1 MEVFAMT
8 MRPITVLAVDDHPI
22 LRRGIVAVIDEEG
35 DMKVVGEA
43 STAKEGLEIFAI
55 CRPDVVLMDLQ
66 LPDHSGLEA
75 IISLRREHPNAR
87 VIVLTTY
94 EGDVLAR
101 RALKA
106 GATGYL
112 LKSMIRKN
120 LVEAIRVVHA
130 GKKHIPQMIAATL
143 AEHYQDDD
151 LTAREVEV
159 LKAVSEGISNKIV
172 ASRLFI
178 SEATVKAHMK
188 SIKLGASDRTH
199 AVGIATTRGYLM

>member
-1 MEVFAMT
+1 MT
-8 MRPITVLAVDDHPI
+8 SPLIKVLAVDDHPI
-22 LRRGIVAVIDEEG
+22 LRRGIVAVIEEEG

-43 STAKEGLEIFAI
+43 STTIEALEIFRV

-66 LPDHSGLEA
+66 LPDISGIEA
-75 IISLRREHPNAR
+75 IISLRREHQNAR

-106 GATGYL
+106 GAAGYL

-130 GKKHIPQMIAATL
+130 GKKHIPQAIAASL

-151 LTAREVEV
+151 PTAREIEV
-159 LKAVSEGISNKIV
+159 LKAVSEGVSNKIIG
-172 ASRLFI
+172 SRLFI

-188 SIKLGASDRTH
+188 SILHKLGASDRTH
-199 AVGIATTRGYLM
+199 AVGIASARGYLM

>member
-1 MEVFAMT
+1 MT
-8 MRPITVLAVDDHPI
+8 SPLIKVLAVDDHPI
-22 LRRGIVAVIDEEG
+22 LRRGIVAVVEEEG

-43 STAKEGLEIFAI
+43 STTLEALEMFRG

-66 LPDHSGLEA
+66 LPEISGLEA
-75 IISLRREHPNAR
+75 IISLRREHANAR

-106 GATGYL
+106 GAAGYL
-112 LKSMIRKN
+112 LKSMIRKD

-130 GKKHIPQMIAATL
+130 GKKHIPQTIAASL

-151 LTAREVEV
+151 LTAREIEV
-159 LKAVSEGISNKIV
+159 LRAVSEGVSNKIV
-172 ASRLFI
+172 GSRLFI

-188 SIKLGASDRTH
+188 SILQKLGASDRTH
-199 AVGIATTRGYLM
+199 AVGIASARGYLM

>member
-1 MEVFAMT
+1 MT
-8 MRPITVLAVDDHPI
+8 TRPITVLAVDDHPI
-22 LRRGIVAVIDEEG
+22 LRRGIVAVIDEER

-43 STAKEGLEIFAI
+43 STAKEGLEIFGI
-55 CRPDVVLMDLQ
+55 CRPDVVLMDIQ
-66 LPDHSGLEA
+66 LPDHNGLEA
-75 IISLRREHPNAR
+75 IISLRRDHPNAR

-112 LKSMIRKN
+112 LKSMIRKD

-130 GKKHIPQMIAATL
+130 GKKHIPLMIAATL

-151 LTAREVEV
+151 LTAREIEV
-159 LKAVSEGISNKIV
+159 LRAVSEGVSNKIIG
-172 ASRLFI
+172 SRLFI
-178 SEATVKAHMK
+178 SESTVKAHMK
-188 SIKLGASDRTH
+188 SILLKLGASDRTH
-199 AVGIATTRGYLM
+199 AVGIASARGYLM

>member
-1 MEVFAMT
+1 MT
-8 MRPITVLAVDDHPI
+8 SPLIKVLAVDDHPI
-22 LRRGIVAVIDEEG
+22 LRRGIVAVIEEEG

-43 STAKEGLEIFAI
+43 STTIEALEIFRV

-66 LPDHSGLEA
+66 LPDISGIEA
-75 IISLRREHPNAR
+75 IISLRREHQNAR

-106 GATGYL
+106 GAAGYL

-130 GKKHIPQMIAATL
+130 GKKHIPQAIAASL

-151 LTAREVEV
+151 LTAREIEV
-159 LKAVSEGISNKIV
+159 LKAVSEGVSNKIIG
-172 ASRLFI
+172 SRLFI

-188 SIKLGASDRTH
+188 SILHKLGASDRTH
-199 AVGIATTRGYLM
+199 AVGIASARGYLM